1 MAQDTNLQ
9 EHIEQ
14 ASQVLR
20 SFLDGIQPVCGL
32 ILGSGLNFYADSLYD
47 ARTLPY
53 SVVPFMRVSTAE
65 GHKGQFVIG
74 YLDTDATIPVLCM
87 QGRIHGYEGASA
99 VDVAFPVW
107 LMQAVGVDT
116 LITTN
121 AAGAINKTYSVG
133 SFCCMKDHINFTGRN
148 PLVGVEQSIMAQRFV
163 PMLDA
168 YDPALRTTLL
178 ELASQFGIEVHEGV
192 YLGLL
197 GPSFET
203 PAEITMF
210 SRWGADTVAMSV
222 VEEVIAARHVG
233 MRVVGLS
240 LISNMAC
247 GIEGADPNSD
257 EVMDVAL
264 HAEKDFKT
272 LMDAFIT
279 TLAHV

>member
-14 ASQVLR
+14 ATQVLR
-20 SFLDGIQPVCGL
+20 NFLDGVQPVCGL
-32 ILGSGLNFYADSLYD
+32 ILGSGLNFYADALYD

-53 SVVPFMRVSTAE
+53 SEVPFMRVSTAE
-65 GHKGQFVIG
+65 GHKGQFVVG
-74 YLDTDATIPVLCM
+74 YLDVDATIPVLCM

-99 VDVAFPVW
+99 VEVAFPVW
-107 LMQAVGVDT
+107 IMQAVGIDT

-121 AAGAINKTYSVG
+121 AAGAINRTYSVG

-148 PLVGVEQSIMAQRFV
+148 PLVGVEQSQMAQRFV

-168 YDPALRTTLL
+168 YDPALRVTLL
-178 ELASQFGIEVHEGV
+178 ELASQLGIEVHEGV

-203 PAEITMF
+203 PAEIAMF
-210 SRWGADTVAMSV
+210 ASWGADTVAMSV
-222 VEEVIAARHVG
+222 VEEVIAARHVD
-233 MRVVGLS
+233 MHVVGLS
-240 LISNMAC
+240 LVSNMAC

-279 TLAHV
+279 TLAHA

>member
-14 ASQVLR
+14 AARVVR
-20 SFLDGIQPVCGL
+20 AFLDGVQPVCGL
-32 ILGSGLNFYADSLYD
+32 ILGSGLNFYADALYD

-53 SVVPFMRVSTAE
+53 KDVPFMRVSTAE
-65 GHKGQFVIG
+65 GHKGQFVVG
-74 YLDTDATIPVLCM
+74 YLDADASIPVLCM

-107 LMQAVGVDT
+107 IMQAAGIDT

-121 AAGAINKTYSVG
+121 AAGAINSTYSVG

-148 PLVGVEQSIMAQRFV
+148 PLVGVEQSQMAQRFV

-168 YDPALRTTLL
+168 YDPTLRVTLL
-178 ELASQFGIEVHEGV
+178 ELASQLDIEVHEGV

-203 PAEITMF
+203 PAEIAMF
-210 SRWGADTVAMSV
+210 ASWGADTVAMSV

-240 LISNMAC
+240 LVSNMAC
-247 GIEGADPNSD
+247 GIEGADPNSE